1 MRRLSGPLAVAWLAR
16 LRART
21 RLPASAH
28 LPLGG
33 PFWLLWTAVTVSSF
47 GDGMRFVALPH
58 QVVSYGAAPLGAA
71 GAGLLAHGY
80 GLRTPFLAGAA
91 VLAAAGSRA
100 GGRCAPRRGDNRP
113 PAAARAELGAA
124 SQARRPALSRP
135 PVPVHLTREMRGET

>member
-1 MRRLSGPLAVAWLAR
+1 MRRLSGSLAVAWLAR
-16 LRART
+16 LRARA

-33 PFWLLWTAVTVSSF
+33 LFWLLWTAVTVSSF

-91 VLAAAGSRA
+91 VLAAGLASGRA
-100 GGRCAPRRGDNRP
+100 LRTAPR
-113 PAAARAELGAA
+113 
-124 SQARRPALSRP
+124 
-135 PVPVHLTREMRGET
+135 